1 MAKTKSGSYVWE
13 GINKRGQKIEGE
25 MIGENAAIVK
35 AQLRKQGVVPG
46 KIKRKAEGL
55 FGLNLQSGGK
65 KIGNADITL
74 FMRQL
79 ATMTKSGVPLV
90 QGLEIV
96 ADGLENPSMQKLV
109 LGIKDKVAAGNDF
122 ASCLTEYPD
131 QFDKLTCSLIESGEQ
146 SGALE
151 TMLDRVAI
159 YKEKTELLKQ
169 KIKKATKYPM
179 IVMIIASIVTA
190 ILLLKVVPTFQEMFS
205 SMGANLPGPTL
216 ALIATSEWLQANWYM
231 LLIIIIGGVLGLKHA
246 IKVSPAVEEQ
256 KDIIMLKLP
265 VIGSIMKKAVV
276 ARFARVL
283 STTFSAGVPL
293 VEALESVAGAA
304 DNVIYKRAI
313 LRVRDDVSSG
323 IQLNASMRSTGVF
336 PNMVVQMVAI
346 GEESGALD
354 AMLAKVAE
362 YYEQE
367 VDNEVDGLT
376 AMIEPFVMAFLG
388 VVVGGMLIAMYLP
401 IFKMGD
407 TV

>member
-1 MAKTKSGSYVWE
+1 MAKTKTGSYVWE
-13 GINKRGQKIEGE
+13 GTNKRGQKIQGE
-25 MIGENAAIVK
+25 MIGENAAIIK

-46 KIKRKAEGL
+46 KIKRKSEGF
-55 FGLNLQSGGK
+55 FGINLNSGK

-96 ADGLENPSMQKLV
+96 ADGLENPNMQKLV
-109 LGIKDKVAAGNDF
+109 LGIKDQVAAGNDF

-131 QFDKLTCSLIESGEQ
+131 QFDKLTCSLIASGEQ

-179 IVMIIASIVTA
+179 IVMIIAAIVTS

-205 SMGANLPGPTL
+205 SMGANLPAPTL
-216 ALIATSEWLQANWYM
+216 ALIAMSEFMQAYWYI
-231 LLIIIIGGVLGLKHA
+231 LLGSIIGGVILLKHA
-246 IKVSPAVEEQ
+246 IKTSPAVAEQ
-256 KDIIMLKLP
+256 KDILVLKLP
-265 VIGSIMKKAVV
+265 IIGSIMKKAVV

-304 DNVIYKRAI
+304 DNIIYKRAI
-313 LRVRDDVSSG
+313 LKVRDDVSSG
-323 IQLNASMRSTGVF
+323 IQLNSSMRSTGVF

-362 YYEQE
+362 YFEQE

-401 IFKMGD
+401 IFKLGD

>member
-1 MAKTKSGSYVWE
+1 MAKTKTGSYVWE
-13 GINKRGQKIEGE
+13 GTNKRGQKIQGE
-25 MIGENAAIVK
+25 MIGENAAIIK
-35 AQLRKQGVVPG
+35 AQLRKQGIVPG
-46 KIKRKAEGL
+46 KIKRKSEGL
-55 FGLNLQSGGK
+55 FGLNLQSGK
-65 KIGNADITL
+65 KIGNGDITL

-96 ADGLENPSMQKLV
+96 ADGLENPNMQKLV
-109 LGIKDKVAAGNDF
+109 LGIKDQVAAGNDF

-131 QFDKLTCSLIESGEQ
+131 QFDKLTCSLIASGEQ

-179 IVMIIASIVTA
+179 IVMIIACIVTA
-190 ILLLKVVPTFQEMFS
+190 ILLLKVVPTFQDMFS
-205 SMGANLPGPTL
+205 SMGANLPAPTL
-216 ALIATSEWLQANWYM
+216 ALIAMSEWMQAYWYI
-231 LLIIIIGGVLGLKHA
+231 LLGGIIGGVIALKHA
-246 IKVSPAVEEQ
+246 IKTSPAVAEQ
-256 KDIIMLKLP
+256 KDILVLKLP

-304 DNVIYKRAI
+304 DNIIYKRAI
-313 LRVRDDVSSG
+313 LKVRDDVSTG
-323 IQLNASMRSTGVF
+323 IQLNASMRSTNVF

-401 IFKMGD
+401 IFKLGD